1 MYFMSIAEG
10 GSIGERKAWLLTGK
24 FRQEQNYQ
32 NNRNNQFYLSICIV
46 YHSLHTDC
54 KYRKDIQPQQ
64 ERNMAHQNSITI
76 QNLEAAFAGES
87 MAHIKY
93 RYFAKLAR
101 EAGANDVAK
110 IFEETADQEVM
121 HAFGHLDLLYP
132 KAQLTPAR
140 ALEIAIEGETYEYT
154 EMYPKFRHLAVE
166 EGNQAAVAEF
176 DEQIAE
182 SKEHA
187 EPFRQTL

>member
-1 MYFMSIAEG
+1 M
-10 GSIGERKAWLLTGK
+10 
-24 FRQEQNYQ
+24 QNTK
-32 NNRNNQFYLSICIV
+32 S
-46 YHSLHTDC
+46 
-54 KYRKDIQPQQ
+54 P
-64 ERNMAHQNSITI
+64 TI

-93 RYFAKLAR
+93 MWFARQCRKAGD
-101 EAGANDVAK
+101 EATAK
-110 IFEETADQEVM
+110 VFEDTAAQEIL
-121 HAFGHLDLLYP
+121 HAFGHAELLF
-132 KAQLTPAR
+132 ADESMTPAKC
-140 ALEIAIEGETYEYT
+140 LQYAIEGETYEYT

-187 EPFRQTL
+187 EAFRAVLEKAARRFAALTRVEEKHANAYKEVLARVNALMKKAA